1 MNTTLLPS
9 TDVPSGR
16 FEGGAPAFVQRRA
29 NGVFI
34 VRDKLP
40 STQAFSAF
48 VDELFGQGFRF
59 EGLDYRVFLALAFPH
74 GADEPLPDEVRLA
87 TGMVRFAP
95 ERQAL
100 YKQCRFLDQ
109 SKRAEYMFER
119 VSIEVIVDQGTRA
132 QADSNPSDVALQD
145 GDLALTR
152 LEPTMLVF
160 DEFVADMW
168 RKGVR
173 YGLDA
178 SRFEQGRRAT
188 QPERLVI
195 ANECAPTPGIDA
207 RIQEVYDGLHRDN
220 SPVIRDGRVDLRRLK
235 NRFPQVNKDQRMIH
249 KIPRQMGLAGYRV
262 NGLRVEP
269 AEPKDLNLDK
279 LAGPGTRIDWAD
291 EGLFICA
298 DMDGF
303 LSIELGSNRI
313 SVSEKIENRGGI
325 SAKTTGDLS
334 LMVNEFVEHGEV
346 QEGRQVEGHHMNFTA
361 AVYGDLIST
370 GGDLMLN
377 NNLVGGSARSVGG
390 RITIKKRAS
399 SARIEAPGGVVE
411 LRHAENCQIVG
422 QTVHIGEAVNC
433 DIVAEV
439 LRVDLA
445 TGCAVAAKSVTMG
458 STGSRKGNATVVS
471 VLVPDPQ
478 VFAGQAQALQV
489 LLTRAQQAL
498 ADKAAEIKQASTDP
512 KVARVA
518 SIKAMVQA
526 GKITLTEAQA
536 HNLHQMQTRFAA
548 LLRVL
553 DKLEQ
558 EHAALTADEEAQRE
572 ALDALKRDQAAQSTG
587 RSVVIR
593 QVAGATLVQQMRTA
607 TGEPDCAELRGMDL
621 HNRLS
626 AAAPKGFQLFSG
638 DSGHVAWPD
647 TPAATAA

>member
-9 TDVPSGR
+9 PEVPQLAAQTQS
-16 FEGGAPAFVQRRA
+16 PAFVQRRVQ
-29 NGVFI
+29 GVFI
-34 VRDKLP
+34 LRDKLP
-40 STQAFSAF
+40 SAQAFQTF
-48 VDELFGQGFRF
+48 VDELFGQGCRF
-59 EGLDYRVFLALAFPH
+59 DDLDYPVFLALAFPH
-74 GADEPLPDEVRLA
+74 GADERLPDEVRLA
-87 TGMVRFAP
+87 RDMVRFAP

-109 SKRAEYMFER
+109 SKRAEYLFER
-119 VSIEVIVDQGTRA
+119 VSMEVIVDPGA
-132 QADSNPSDVALQD
+132 PPEVGSNPSDVVLHD
-145 GDLALTR
+145 GEPALTR
-152 LEPTMLVF
+152 WEPTLLVF

-168 RKGVR
+168 CKGVR

-188 QPERLVI
+188 QPERMVI
-195 ANECAPTPGIDA
+195 ANECPPTLGVDA
-207 RIQEVYDGLHRDN
+207 HIQEVYDGLHRDN
-220 SPVIRDGRVDLRRLK
+220 SPVIRDGRADLRRLK

-249 KIPRQMGLAGYRV
+249 KIPRQMGMAGYRV
-262 NGLRVEP
+262 SGLRVEP
-269 AEPKDLNLDK
+269 AEPKDLNLEK

-291 EGLFICA
+291 DGLFICA

-334 LMVNEFVEHGEV
+334 LTVNEFVEHGEV
-346 QEGRQVEGHHMNFTA
+346 QEGRQVDGHHMNFTA
-361 AVYGDLIST
+361 AVYGDLVSN
-370 GGDLMLN
+370 GGDLMLH

-390 RITIKKRAS
+390 RITVKKRAS
-399 SARIEAPGGVVE
+399 SARIEAPGGVVD

-439 LRVDLA
+439 LRVDLL
-445 TGCAVAAKSVTMG
+445 TGCAVAAKSVSIG

-478 VFAGQAQALQV
+478 VFAAQAQALQ
-489 LLTRAQQAL
+489 LQLTQAQQAL
-498 ADKAAEIKQASTDP
+498 TDKAAEVKQASRDP
-512 KVARVA
+512 NVARVA

-526 GKITLTEAQA
+526 GKVTLTEAQA

-548 LLRVL
+548 PLRVL
-553 DKLEQ
+553 DKLAQ
-558 EHAALTADEEAQRE
+558 EHAALTLEAGAQRE
-572 ALDALKRDQAAQSTG
+572 ALAALQRDQAAQATG
-587 RSVVIR
+587 RSVAIR

-607 TGEPDCAELRGMDL
+607 TGEPDCSDLRGMDL

-626 AAAPKGFQLFSG
+626 AAAPKGLQLFSG
-638 DSGHVAWPD
+638 DSGQVAWPD
-647 TPAATAA
+647 PSVAPAA